1 MTCYLQQYYVAS
13 VIWSQSVH
21 NAFGCIYIC
30 QLKCGQV
37 RFNVNAK
44 CKKAQCLTVYKI
56 KTFQMT
62 WHAFFDTTYPRCF
75 PIVPFLISKLDM
87 QNFAIRL
94 QFSNF
99 LKSSLYA
106 AAVQK
111 DSSLNSNRT
120 GQYWKPPDL
129 PGQEMSIQ
137 CHLLAGRTAKGRSKI
152 TFLSTVLGHKRIGCR
167 HKFVLCLFNCFWAQK
182 QKANHSNKM
191 QTYIGK
197 CLLTK
202 IT

>member
-1 MTCYLQQYYVAS
+1 MPSVKRRKLFNGLRDQDVSNDMTC
-13 VIWSQSVH
+13 
-21 NAFGCIYIC
+21 
-30 QLKCGQV
+30 
-37 RFNVNAK
+37 
-44 CKKAQCLTVYKI
+44 
-56 KTFQMT
+56 
-62 WHAFFDTTYPRCF
+62 FFLYN
-75 PIVPFLISKLDM
+75 ISKVLSNSLISKLDM
-87 QNFAIRL
+87 QNFAIRRE
-94 QFSNF
+94 FSNF

-202 IT
+202 RT